1 MDLTQMLGMLSH
13 VSGPNASGEYTARCP
28 AHEDHT
34 ASLTVTEKASQKDGK
49 RRIYMCCHAG
59 CANQEIMARLGISAR
74 DLIVDPDPEGR
85 PGSGKGRAG
94 SGKPGAGAAKTQRKT
109 RTTSTCGQWTNKA
122 GRWMKKAAK

>member
-34 ASLTVTEKASQKDGK
+34 ASLTVTEKASPKDGK

-94 SGKPGAGAAKTQRKT
+94 SGNGLIRRTASRNFAGKPAAEVIFQ
-109 RTTSTCGQWTNKA
+109 A
-122 GRWMKKAAK
+122 L